1 MTLDH
6 PDVEWRS
13 SMRTYFAF
21 SVKPVHCPLTATI
34 AVERTRMWKP
44 IIFEWLRRCGLNGTS
59 DIYTVGLQF
68 QIWFVVSSFIHS
80 LISSSDY
87 GMCGM
92 KRRVHPDS
100 SSSNIVCTASA
111 SSVHGHCISCS
122 ELGLACILTV
132 CAHTTAWTLHIG
144 WHTTSCYEWFMQI
157 RILILLAHIFWKE
170 GSTGKKGTM
179 IYCQR
184 WQHLFRMEQ
193 VSAIIWIPR
202 QIESRTDWQL
212 MNYIRSRS
220 KFSKVRTYCPTN

>member
-1 MTLDH
+1 
-6 PDVEWRS
+6 
-13 SMRTYFAF
+13 MRTYFAF

-122 ELGLACILTV
+122 ELGLACILTG
-132 CAHTTAWTLHIG
+132 CAHTTAWTLHSADIQLRV
-144 WHTTSCYEWFMQI
+144 MNM
-157 RILILLAHIFWKE
+157 K
-170 GSTGKKGTM
+170 
-179 IYCQR
+179 QR
-184 WQHLFRMEQ
+184 KF
-193 VSAIIWIPR
+193 
-202 QIESRTDWQL
+202 T
-212 MNYIRSRS
+212 S
-220 KFSKVRTYCPTN
+220 KFSKTIWSMLLVCEFKPAGAGPDSEEKAQPPG